1 MKSMKY
7 PHGKVALFKDR
18 KVIYHLFSDCIV
30 LSPVKSPRFMVKL
43 VKLTNFDPKKCG
55 NLLAKSRKMST
66 FSSLAANSNAWRV
79 SFFSTH
85 GGPVGWE
92 NVDLSHISPI
102 SIGCLKMLDFNGFHI
117 IIASDEQNCPTT
129 GLWQPQCRKSWLLD
143 GCNPSKKN
151 TIGIIDKTIFQG
163 WGNMGQQGFKLQ
175 YLPFLTNMGRF
186 LHQLL
191 LCFGSGSVLWTKNCT
206 KNHHVWTWN
215 LGDTAQMVQTFG

>member
-102 SIGCLKMLDFNGFHI
+102 SIRCLKMLAFCPRISMAIDINGQI
-117 IIASDEQNCPTT
+117 GYQY
-129 GLWQPQCRKSWLLD
+129 SWND
-143 GCNPSKKN
+143 AHSKP
-151 TIGIIDKTIFQG
+151 KTWIRRLG
-163 WGNMGQQGFKLQ
+163 KIEGRGFS
-175 YLPFLTNMGRF
+175 NMGRKDRGKIQKTHENWYGRSKF
-186 LHQLL
+186 L
-191 LCFGSGSVLWTKNCT
+191 GRK
-206 KNHHVWTWN
+206 
-215 LGDTAQMVQTFG
+215 